1 MGQLQCF
8 IKQYMNIHYINIYCT
23 SHTYIY
29 IYCVY
34 IYILYTH
41 CTLNI
46 VPWPGSSSRKLGL
59 AGALQTF
66 FGFPPSRRGGT
77 YEQCSRPATSF
88 HFPRCLVGIHRMD
101 DQKKSCLANSVI
113 PLMIIPK

>member
-1 MGQLQCF
+1 MY
-8 IKQYMNIHYINIYCT
+8 QYIMYIYT
-23 SHTYIY
+23 LYVYIY
-29 IYCVY
+29 IY
-34 IYILYTH
+34 YTH

-46 VPWPGSSSRKLGL
+46 VPWPGSSSQKLGL

-101 DQKKSCLANSVI
+101 DQKKICLANSVI
-113 PLMIIPK
+113 PLMMIPK